1 MKCKGIDQLYTYQR
15 IHCMSDV
22 VWNCFRCFSYLRQVL
37 DEALRCSILAPYAA
51 RFEDVES
58 ELGGHRIPAG
68 VSARARTA
76 LV

>member
-1 MKCKGIDQLYTYQR
+1 
-15 IHCMSDV
+15 MSDV
-22 VWNCFRCFSYLRQVL
+22 LWNCFHSFRYLHQVL
-37 DEALRCSILAPYAA
+37 DEALRCSALAPFAA

-76 LV
+76 LVKQALIIHCYVAPILSG